1 MEALVYQV
9 LLQLHVF
16 MCMAHCTENVR
27 NDAVAK
33 QNSAPEDIVVRIAHL
48 KKYSM
53 TRDHNLNVHGVCP
66 AIQAESKPT
75 QTRLQPLG
83 RKIEIRELI
92 ANSIVHCIPV
102 FLTMNRLHKI
112 EPALARLHSHVCVP
126 TCWMRLRRIN
136 HAQIGVL
143 FALNDVLMR

>member
-9 LLQLHVF
+9 LLQLQVF
-16 MCMAHCTENVR
+16 IYVAHCTENVR

-53 TRDHNLNVHGVCP
+53 TRDHDLNVHGVCP

-75 QTRLQPLG
+75 QTRLQPRG
-83 RKIEIRELI
+83 RKIERGELI
-92 ANSIVHCIPV
+92 ANSIVQCIPV
-102 FLTMNRLHKI
+102 FLPMNRLHKV
-112 EPALARLHSHVCVP
+112 EHALARLHSHICVP
-126 TCWMRLRRIN
+126 TFWMRLRRIN

-143 FALNDVLMR
+143 FALNDMLMR